1 MAHVKDEEVYLKAY
15 ASAREARMELEAYFR
30 FYNDQRDR
38 IRPWAAGRWPRYS
51 PWRLTMGKRGT
62 PRKSVFA
69 GHGASIIG
77 RSSGT
82 LA

>member
-1 MAHVKDEEVYLKAY
+1 MAHVKDEEAYLKAY
-15 ASAREARMELEAYFR
+15 ASAREARRELEACFR
-30 FYNDQRDR
+30 FYNDQRPHQALGYRTPAEAFPMALDH
-38 IRPWAAGRWPRYS
+38 
-51 PWRLTMGKRGT
+51 GKEGYT
-62 PRKSVFA
+62 RKSGFA